1 MLQIPNYSLSLFDG
15 VYLLRNFKLRLTP
28 NQLNFFSAVSATT
41 VAPSGSDQGFS
52 PFKSMVWDDSKSLS
66 NPLSAVLKDKLTIS
80 PSMGGQAGTG
90 VNAVNQPQVSPR
102 GAATLGGMMSAMSL
116 NPADNQADN
125 VTQQQHALASKA
137 PGYSRQQVQQQ
148 QQQQQ
153 SAVAA
158 ANNSWGNSFGGGGVA
173 VAAATAEQ
181 AVGGLRPNSAPGTP
195 IIPGSSVVSS
205 GNVSVLGH
213 PPTVTSTSIAPI
225 GPPKPHSGS
234 AGVSASTN
242 NTNHIHQ
249 VYSD

>member
-1 MLQIPNYSLSLFDG
+1 M
-15 VYLLRNFKLRLTP
+15 
-28 NQLNFFSAVSATT
+28 FFPAVSATT
-41 VAPSGSDQGFS
+41 MAPSGTDQGFS

-80 PSMGGQAGTG
+80 PSMGGGQAGVTG

-102 GAATLGGMMSAMSL
+102 GPAATLGGMMSAMSL

-125 VTQQQHALASKA
+125 VTQQHALASKA
-137 PGYSRQQVQQQ
+137 PGYSRQQV
-148 QQQQQ
+148 QQQQ

-173 VAAATAEQ
+173 AAATAEQ

>member
-1 MLQIPNYSLSLFDG
+1 M
-15 VYLLRNFKLRLTP
+15 
-28 NQLNFFSAVSATT
+28 
-41 VAPSGSDQGFS
+41 
-52 PFKSMVWDDSKSLS
+52 KSQQNRIELVTR
-66 NPLSAVLKDKLTIS
+66 PV
-80 PSMGGQAGTG
+80 GGQAGTG

-102 GAATLGGMMSAMSL
+102 GNASTLGGMMSAMSL

-125 VTQQQHALASKA
+125 VTQQQQHALASKA
-137 PGYSRQQVQQQ
+137 PGYSRQQVQQQQ

-173 VAAATAEQ
+173 AATTAEQ

-249 VYSD
+249 VCTAIEMKSSFLPLLYHMKNS